1 MKTIDIKKDEIMEA
15 IISIDNEDILNRIL
29 GVCGEEKVI
38 DAFSEF
44 EKSGV
49 SLNSVELEYFKT
61 ELLGSSA
68 PIESKIELL
77 SLLSSNEAK
86 IGTEF
91 FGFSSGNFLTALDS
105 RISSNETFIDI
116 FPTLSRWSS
125 QAADGLG
132 KMELVLLLCG
142 KNASKPDSK
151 GEGKKGDVIIDGL
164 HIEVKCDGG
173 MIHAGNVDVA
183 KGFVKTLNKM
193 VFDYGS
199 DNGYSIPTDV
209 ENKYF
214 SLARRKNKGKWGYD
228 LLSEMSNEE
237 AMGLMAEYLSSL
249 YITFTDKEIN
259 SLVEEV
265 ILALREENTITHGD
279 NKVANIFAKY
289 VMNGYKRHE
298 KWDNIIVF
306 DTKTLNYGIASDGES
321 ITPTWNFNLP
331 LFSRGK
337 STFAVPD
344 GAVIVNVNNKEV

>member
-1 MKTIDIKKDEIMEA
+1 MNTLEMKKDERLTALM
-15 IISIDNEDILNRIL
+15 SIDNIDLLNRIL
-29 GVCGEEKVI
+29 GVCGEEEVEK
-38 DAFSEF
+38 AFDKF
-44 EKSGV
+44 VDSGV
-49 SLNSVELEYFKT
+49 TLNAAELDFFKT
-61 ELLGSSA
+61 EVLSA
-68 PIESKIELL
+68 SNSTESKIEFLN
-77 SLLSSNEAK
+77 LLSSNEAK
-86 IGTEF
+86 IGAEF
-91 FGFSSGNFLTALDS
+91 FTLSSGNFLSALDS
-105 RISSNETFIDI
+105 RISSNETFINI
-116 FPTLSRWSS
+116 FPTLSHYTSH
-125 QAADGLG
+125 AADGLG

-193 VFDYGS
+193 VFDYGI

-209 ENKYF
+209 ENNYF
-214 SLARRKNKGKWGYD
+214 SLARRKNKGLWGYD

-237 AMGLMAEYLSSL
+237 AMGLMTEYLSSL
-249 YITFTDKEIN
+249 YTTFTDEEIN

-265 ILALREENTITHGD
+265 ILALREENTMTHGD

-306 DTKTLNYGIASDGES
+306 DTKTLNYGIAADGES

-337 STFAVPD
+337 STYAVPD
-344 GAVIVNVNNKEV
+344 GSIIVKVNNKEV